1 MASDEIPP
9 FPRLGNYPTQAE
21 VLFHKNAIKSLE
33 QDISNI
39 EDEISKLHARLRCLQ
54 QKKANHASYISPLRR
69 LPPEI
74 LSEIIYI
81 CLYNEV
87 KLTTLT
93 QICGAFRDVVVGMS
107 NLWNEILLFT
117 TPRLRPNRFFK
128 PWVRKYFYN
137 LQVHTKGSIGTPLL
151 QNSSRTRI
159 VPHASGFQ
167 TITHSY
173 RISAPTSLAQSS
185 LFK

>member
-1 MASDEIPP
+1 MASDEVPP
-9 FPRLGNYPTQAE
+9 FPRLRSYPTPAE

-39 EDEISKLHARLRCLQ
+39 EGEISKLQTRLRYLQ

-74 LSEIIYI
+74 LSEIVYLS
-81 CLYNEV
+81 LYNGI

-107 NLWNEILLFT
+107 DLWNEILLFT
-117 TPRLRPNRFFK
+117 ISRPKHNRFFK
-128 PWVRKYFYN
+128 PWVRGDFYIPID
-137 LQVHTKGSIGTPLL
+137 TKGSIGTPSL
-151 QNSSRTRI
+151 QHSRATGV
-159 VPHASGFQ
+159 VPHSSGLQ
-167 TITHSY
+167 TVTHSC
-173 RISAPTSLAQSS
+173 RISARTSLTQSP
-185 LFK
+185 FFQ

>member
-9 FPRLGNYPTQAE
+9 FPRQGNYPTQAE

-39 EDEISKLHARLRCLQ
+39 EDEISRLHARLRCLQ

-74 LSEIIYI
+74 LGEIIYI
-81 CLYNEV
+81 CLYNGI

-93 QICGAFRDVVVGMS
+93 QICGSFRDVVVGMS

-117 TPRLRPNRFFK
+117 TCRPRRNTFFK
-128 PWVRKYFYN
+128 PWVREYFYI
-137 LQVHTKGSIGTPLL
+137 QVHTKGLIGTPSL

-159 VPHASGFQ
+159 VPPTSGFQ
-167 TITHSY
+167 TVTHSY
-173 RISAPTSLAQSS
+173 RISARISPAQIS